1 MPAVSTKRNGYLST
15 NEVGRFKS
23 VNIVAIIVGLI
34 VSVMCLG
41 SAVADFK
48 KNPQIVESLT
58 HLGVNTDR
66 MSALGAV
73 KLLGVAGVIVGF
85 WVTAIGVV
93 AGIGLA
99 LYFVGAIAFHVRAK
113 DNVKNTFPALL
124 LLILSVLYT
133 LTTLAK

>member
-1 MPAVSTKRNGYLST
+1 MSVLARVDI
-15 NEVGRFKS
+15 

-41 SAVADFK
+41 SAIADFK
-48 KNPQIVESLT
+48 KNPQIVASLT

-66 MSALGAV
+66 MSTLGAL
-73 KLLGVAGVIVGF
+73 KLLGVVGVIVGF
-85 WVTAIGVV
+85 WVTAIGVA

-99 LYFVGAIAFHVRAK
+99 LYFIGAIALHVRAK
-113 DNVKNTFPALL
+113 DSAKNTFPALL
-124 LLILSVLYT
+124 LLILAVLYI

>member
-1 MPAVSTKRNGYLST
+1 MGWTKKYGYFST
-15 NEVGRFKS
+15 NNLASVDV

-48 KNPQIVESLT
+48 KNPQIVASLT

-66 MSALGAV
+66 MSTLGAL
-73 KLLGVAGVIVGF
+73 KLLGVAGVIIGF
-85 WVTAIGVV
+85 WVTAIGVA

-99 LYFVGAIAFHVRAK
+99 LYFIGAIAFHVRAK
-113 DNVKNTFPALL
+113 DNAKNTFPALL
-124 LLILSVLYT
+124 LLILAVLYT

>member
-1 MPAVSTKRNGYLST
+1 MREAWRKRYGYSTTSVVAKVDT
-15 NEVGRFKS
+15 

-41 SAVADFK
+41 SAIADFK
-48 KNPQIVESLT
+48 KNPQIVASLT

-66 MSALGAV
+66 MSTLGAL
-73 KLLGVAGVIVGF
+73 KLLGVIGVIIGF
-85 WVTAIGVV
+85 WVTAIGVA

-113 DNVKNTFPALL
+113 DNAKNTFPALL
-124 LLILSVLYT
+124 LLILAVLYT

>member
-1 MPAVSTKRNGYLST
+1 MNAVAN
-15 NEVGRFKS
+15 VGT
-23 VNIVAIIVGLI
+23 VNIVAIIVGLV

-48 KNPQIVESLT
+48 KNPQIVASLT

-66 MSALGAV
+66 MSALGAL
-73 KLLGVAGVIVGF
+73 KLLGVAGVIIGF
-85 WVTAIGVV
+85 WVTAIGVA

-99 LYFVGAIAFHVRAK
+99 LYFIGAIAFHVRAK

-124 LLILSVLYT
+124 LLILAVLYT

>member
-1 MPAVSTKRNGYLST
+1 MREAWTKRYGYST
-15 NEVGRFKS
+15 TSAVAKVNT

-41 SAVADFK
+41 SAIADFK
-48 KNPQIVESLT
+48 KNPQIVASLT

-66 MSALGAV
+66 MSTLGAL
-73 KLLGVAGVIVGF
+73 KLLGVIGVIIGF
-85 WVTAIGVV
+85 WVTAIGVA

-99 LYFVGAIAFHVRAK
+99 LYFIGAIAFHVRAK
-113 DNVKNTFPALL
+113 DNAKNTFPALL
-124 LLILSVLYT
+124 LLILAVLYT